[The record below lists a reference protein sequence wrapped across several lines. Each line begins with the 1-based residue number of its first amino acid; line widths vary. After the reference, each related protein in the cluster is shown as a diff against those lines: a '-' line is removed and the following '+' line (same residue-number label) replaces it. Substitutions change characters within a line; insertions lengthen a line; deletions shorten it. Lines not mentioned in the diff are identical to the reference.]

1 MKISQIITLPV
12 GRTGLSCEGTVVSCQ
27 PARNVAGISPPEK
40 GGKPYNFWT
49 QKLFIEDDTGKI
61 GIEVGI
67 EANRPIPEGS
77 HIRID
82 KGVLDNYNGQLNLRK
97 CKLAKPVAAGP
108 SPAMKKEVE
117 PVYDEKGGLIPMPN
131 LQRPIPAYQPS
142 ETDKQKARGIAL
154 SYCLD
159 TDKLNLAFKED
170 DEREGV
176 YDLALQ
182 ITQFILTGVNPYPKG
197 EANE

>member
-1 MKISQIITLPV
+1 MKIDKILTMEV
-12 GRTGLSCEGTVVSCQ
+12 GQTGLACEGTVKWAGQEPRCVQGVS
-27 PARNVAGISPPEK
+27 EK
-40 GGKPYNFWT
+40 SGKPYKFWT
-49 QKLFIEDDTGKI
+49 QFLVIEDDTGKI
-61 GIEVGI
+61 AVNVNVE
-67 EANRPIPEGS
+67 EGRKIKEGQF
-77 HIRID
+77 IRVE
-82 KGVLDNYNGQLNLRK
+82 KGVLDNYNGKLNLK
-97 CKLAKPVAAGP
+97 NCKLAKPLAAEP
-108 SPAMKKEVE
+108 SPAMKQEVE

-159 TDKLNLAFKED
+159 TYKLNLAFKED

-182 ITQFILTGVNPYPKG
+182 ITQFILTGMNPYSKPT
-197 EANE
+197 E